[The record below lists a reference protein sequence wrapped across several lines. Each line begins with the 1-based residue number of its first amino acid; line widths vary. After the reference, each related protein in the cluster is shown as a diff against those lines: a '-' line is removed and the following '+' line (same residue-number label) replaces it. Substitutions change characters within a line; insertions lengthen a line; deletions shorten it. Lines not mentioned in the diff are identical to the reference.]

1 MDCDAGLGFMAWSR
15 VAVCDLGSVARTWPE
30 CASALEPRGSW
41 RVAVIPDA
49 RLALGFNKL
58 AVDIYLRQPWVVVL
72 CDGFSDGNHLVAKGA
87 TGMTFKQ
94 KLRWLI
100 DCLTGKET
108 ELPSSG
114 MLSYRSLLWPIWW
127 VILFAIICVF
137 SGQSSKFIYID
148 F

>member
-1 MDCDAGLGFMAWSR
+1 
-15 VAVCDLGSVARTWPE
+15 
-30 CASALEPRGSW
+30 
-41 RVAVIPDA
+41 
-49 RLALGFNKL
+49 
-58 AVDIYLRQPWVVVL
+58 
-72 CDGFSDGNHLVAKGA
+72 
-87 TGMTFKQ
+87 MTLKQ

-108 ELPSSG
+108 ELPTSG
-114 MLSYRSLLWPIWW
+114 MLSYRSLLWPILW

>member
-1 MDCDAGLGFMAWSR
+1 M
-15 VAVCDLGSVARTWPE
+15 
-30 CASALEPRGSW
+30 
-41 RVAVIPDA
+41 
-49 RLALGFNKL
+49 RLK
-58 AVDIYLRQPWVVVL
+58 
-72 CDGFSDGNHLVAKGA
+72 
-87 TGMTFKQ
+87 T

-108 ELPSSG
+108 GLPTSG
-114 MLSYRSLLWPIWW
+114 ILSYRSLLWPIWW

>member
-1 MDCDAGLGFMAWSR
+1 
-15 VAVCDLGSVARTWPE
+15 
-30 CASALEPRGSW
+30 
-41 RVAVIPDA
+41 
-49 RLALGFNKL
+49 
-58 AVDIYLRQPWVVVL
+58 
-72 CDGFSDGNHLVAKGA
+72 
-87 TGMTFKQ
+87 MTIKQ

-100 DCLTGKET
+100 DCLTGKERD
-108 ELPSSG
+108 LPTSG

>member
-1 MDCDAGLGFMAWSR
+1 
-15 VAVCDLGSVARTWPE
+15 
-30 CASALEPRGSW
+30 
-41 RVAVIPDA
+41 VAVIPDA
-49 RLALGFNKL
+49 RLALGFHQL
-58 AVDIYLRQPWVVVL
+58 AGDLYVCQPWVVVL
-72 CDGFSDGNHLVAKGA
+72 CDGLSDGNHLVEKGA

-100 DCLTGKET
+100 DCLTGKER
-108 ELPSSG
+108 ELPTSG